1 VTVAAGRARPPRL
14 RPGSLVAVVAPAG
27 PVRAELL
34 EEGVRLLR
42 SWDLDVRVGEHVLDR
57 HAELP
62 YLAGSDAAR
71 ARDLQRAW
79 CDPAVDAV
87 FCARGGYGCLRMV
100 DLLDWD
106 AMAAVPPPVFVGSS
120 DVTVLHDAIG
130 ARLGVVTVF
139 GPLVGGTGFVTDEV
153 AREHLRLT
161 LFEPD
166 RTTVLTGPATG
177 TMVPGVV
184 TGVTVGGNASLV
196 VSALG
201 AVDTVR
207 PADGAILLLEDV
219 TEAPYRLDRIITQLL
234 RADWFTDV
242 GGIALGSW
250 VSCGEP
256 DEVRAVMDDLIGS
269 LGIPTVWDLGFGH
282 CPGQLTVPLGVR
294 ATLDAGDGTLTILEP
309 ALSEKETRSH
319 GTG

>member
-1 VTVAAGRARPPRL
+1 MTAAADRIRPSRL
-14 RPGSLVAVVAPAG
+14 RPGSRVAVVAPAG
-27 PVRAELL
+27 PVRADLL
-34 EEGVRLLR
+34 DEGVRLLR
-42 SWDLDVRVGEHVLDR
+42 SWGLTVEVGEHVLGR
-57 HAELP
+57 HANLP

-79 CDPAVDAV
+79 CDPGVDAV

-106 AMAAVPPPVFVGSS
+106 AMAAVTPPVLVGSS
-120 DVTVLHDAIG
+120 DVTVLHDAFA

-139 GPLVGGTGFVTDEV
+139 GPLVGDKAFVSDAA
-153 AREHLRLT
+153 AREHLRTT

-166 RTTVLTGPATG
+166 RTTVLSGPSTG
-177 TMVPGVV
+177 TMIPGVV

-201 AVDTVR
+201 AEDAMR
-207 PADGAILLLEDV
+207 PTDGAILLLEDI
-219 TEAPYRLDRIITQLL
+219 TEAPYRLDRSITQLL
-234 RADWFTDV
+234 RAEWFTDV

-250 VSCGEP
+250 TSCGDP
-256 DEVRAVMDDLIGS
+256 AEVRAVMDDLIGS
-269 LGIPTVWDLGFGH
+269 LGIPAVWDLGFGH

-294 ATLDAGDGTLTILEP
+294 ATLDAGAGTLTLLEP
-309 ALSEKETRSH
+309 ALR
-319 GTG
+319 